1 MLIKEV
7 SCKSALSKSALPGLD
22 YALNPYRG
30 CQHGCLYCYSP
41 EVLREKREWGSF
53 VDVRRNMPSVLAKE
67 LKRKDE
73 GVVGISTV
81 TDGYQPAEKKYELT
95 RRCLEVLLEHDFPIS
110 IQTKSNLILRDLD
123 LIRRF
128 SRKDVGVTITTLNE
142 EYARLFEPW
151 GSSPKDRLSTISEI
165 ASHNIDTWIFLGPIL
180 PGITDQDLEVLAETI
195 GATGVKKVIVDKLR
209 LRGRIWSR
217 IEDAIE
223 FRGQEL
229 EEFRESAKSPK
240 QFNKIE
246 ERIAELCR
254 RHNIKWV
261 SAFSSSEF

>member
-1 MLIKEV
+1 MQIKEV
-7 SCKSALSKSALPGLD
+7 SCKSALSRSALPGLD

-30 CQHGCLYCYSP
+30 CQHACLYCYSP
-41 EVLREKREWGSF
+41 EVLREKREWGTF
-53 VDVRRNMPSVLAKE
+53 VDVRRNMPLVLAKE

-73 GVVGISTV
+73 GVVGIGTV

-123 LIRRF
+123 LIKRF
-128 SRKDVGVTITTLNE
+128 SSKDVGVTITTLSE

-151 GSSPKDRLSTISEI
+151 ASSPKDRLSAISEI
-165 ASHNIDTWIFLGPIL
+165 AGHNMDTWIFLGPIL
-180 PGITDQDLEVLAETI
+180 PGITDQDLEALVEAI
-195 GATGVKKVIVDKLR
+195 GATGVKKVVVDKLR

-217 IEDAIE
+217 IEDAIKL
-223 FRGQEL
+223 RGQEL
-229 EEFRESAKSPK
+229 KEFRESAKSPQ
-240 QFNKIE
+240 QFKKIE
-246 ERIAELCR
+246 EKIAELCVR
-254 RHNIKWV
+254 RNIKWV